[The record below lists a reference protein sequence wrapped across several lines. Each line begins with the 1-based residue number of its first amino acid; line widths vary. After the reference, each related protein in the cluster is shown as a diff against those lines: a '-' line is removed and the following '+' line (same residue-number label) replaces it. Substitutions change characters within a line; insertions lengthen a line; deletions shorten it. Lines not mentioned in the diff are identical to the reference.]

1 MSIKKFVAPDMRLAL
16 KLVRDE
22 MGPDAVILS
31 NRKVANGVEISA
43 ASDYDSLVDKH
54 QERQRE
60 QQRREARLPGFV
72 DDGAPLGAPVVEGG
86 RVIKPLPDQWEA
98 EPRAQRKPAVKPAD
112 TLHAEMLA
120 AKRTAPA
127 APSVS
132 SASLSA
138 AMSSR
143 PSAARGP
150 VVAEQGDA
158 QARELLAMRNELN
171 KMRAMLDSRF
181 AHVAWSD
188 FRHQNPVQ
196 AAACK
201 QLHRMGL
208 SANLSR
214 RYVRNLEAAGV
225 QEGMRTVMQ
234 RMGRE
239 VNLFETDIR
248 DTGGVYVFVGPAG
261 VGKTTSI
268 SKIAASFALRHG
280 TDEVA
285 LVTTDSYRIAGHE
298 QLRTLGRILGVPV
311 RVVTEQHPLEDILEE
326 LSHKRLVL
334 VDTAGLGRRD
344 QDFQEQMDILDALPE
359 HVKRVL
365 VLAST
370 SQRRILEKAVQ
381 DYQNL
386 KVDACI
392 ITKLDECASLG
403 EALSVVVESGLPVA
417 YTTDGQ
423 NIPDDIMRPNV
434 AEMLNQALLLARS
447 SDLEDED
454 TADWFDSEIA
464 GKGGLMGAA

>member
-1 MSIKKFVAPDMRLAL
+1 MSIKKFVAPDMRVAL
-16 KLVRDE
+16 KLIRDE
-22 MGPDAVILS
+22 LGPDAVILS
-31 NRKVANGVEISA
+31 NRKVANGVEITA
-43 ASDYDSLVDKH
+43 ASDYDAMVDKH
-54 QERQRE
+54 QEKQRE
-60 QQRREARLPGFV
+60 QQRREARLPGFA
-72 DDGAPLGAPVVEGG
+72 DDGAPLGAPVVEAG
-86 RVIKPLPDQWEA
+86 RVIRPIPDQRDPEL
-98 EPRAQRKPAVKPAD
+98 RDQRKPAVKPVD
-112 TLHAEMLA
+112 SLHAGMLA
-120 AKRTAPA
+120 AKRSAGAVSSPAVAPAAAVRPGLAARATAPA
-127 APSVS
+127 E
-132 SASLSA
+132 
-138 AMSSR
+138 
-143 PSAARGP
+143 GN
-150 VVAEQGDA
+150 DA

-171 KMRAMLDSRF
+171 KMRTMLDSRF

-188 FRHQNPVQ
+188 FRHQSPVQ

-201 QLHRMGL
+201 QLHRMGV
-208 SANLSR
+208 SASLCR
-214 RYVRNLEAAGV
+214 RYVRNLEAPGI
-225 QEGMRTVMQ
+225 QEGMRVVMQ

-239 VNLFETDIR
+239 ISLFENDIR
-248 DTGGVYVFVGPAG
+248 DVGGVYAFVGPAG

-311 RVVTEQHPLEDILEE
+311 RVVSEQHPLEEILEE

-370 SQRRILEKAVQ
+370 SQRRTLEKAVR

-386 KVDACI
+386 QVDACI
-392 ITKLDECASLG
+392 ITKLDECESLG
-403 EALSVVVESGLPVA
+403 EALSVVVESGLAVA
-417 YTTDGQ
+417 FTTDGQ